1 MNTCSKLALSQ
12 NSLGFSDPRTMGC
25 LTLRGRERPW
35 SINSV
40 VQPAVKLCKALI
52 VHQGR
57 TIKRKTFFFWGG

>member
-35 SINSV
+35 SITV
-40 VQPAVKLCKALI
+40 VQPAVKLFKALL
-52 VHQGR
+52 VH
-57 TIKRKTFFFWGG
+57 